1 MLHEWQ
7 QQQMCLLSLQ
17 ELDPPLL
24 TVTSPFSTSPRVHP
38 SPPAHSRSPSPRRT
52 HYASPLSSSSH
63 YSSPHANTSF
73 SPRTVT
79 VTSSPREQSSA
90 HAPTEYAGTSPPYNT
105 EPIQTTRDQPGNREE
120 RIRALTQ
127 SALEL
132 KKKIAAEAERLKQSR
147 QPARSGPSNDTS
159 SLPPSHVP
167 PPRTLRNGPPPHGIS
182 SRADI
187 GGVPPSFSLPGVQ
200 SVHRHAVLAEETRR
214 EAEAALR
221 IQATFRGY
229 RVRKSLHWQLPS
241 GRTLGG
247 SLGSARVGD
256 GEEGGSAGMVNGRLK
271 MSVARPVAVTSA
283 AAAVMMSPPQTT
295 RVSAQ
300 PSPAPAR
307 STNTSSEHQV
317 TRVSLLHVHV
327 HVHVYIH
334 VAALEAQLVEH
345 LYPHCRI

>member
-1 MLHEWQ
+1 MVCVCVCFEECCRSGNNN
-7 QQQMCLLSLQ
+7 MCLLSLQ

-38 SPPAHSRSPSPRRT
+38 SPPSRSPSPRRT

-63 YSSPHANTSF
+63 YSSPRANTSL

-90 HAPTEYAGTSPPYNT
+90 HAPTEYTDTSPPYNT

-120 RIRALTQ
+120 RIRVLTQ

-147 QPARSGPSNDTS
+147 QPARSGHSNATS
-159 SLPPSHVP
+159 SLTPSHAF
-167 PPRTLRNGPPPHGIS
+167 PPRTLRNKPPPHGIS

-229 RVRKSLHWQLPS
+229 SVRKSLHWQLPS

-283 AAAVMMSPPQTT
+283 AAVMMSPPQTT

-300 PSPAPAR
+300 CSPAPAQ
-307 STNTSSEHQV
+307 STNTSSKHQV
-317 TRVSLLHVHV
+317 TRVSLLHVH
-327 HVHVYIH
+327 
-334 VAALEAQLVEH
+334 EQS
-345 LYPHCRI
+345 RI